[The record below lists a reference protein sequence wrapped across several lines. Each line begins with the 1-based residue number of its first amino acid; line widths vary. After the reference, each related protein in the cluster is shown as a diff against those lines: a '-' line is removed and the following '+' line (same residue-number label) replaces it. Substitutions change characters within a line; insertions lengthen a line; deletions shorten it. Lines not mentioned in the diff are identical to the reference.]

1 MEVGKGTEFKFETI
15 MKSYATVGVSLTTRC
30 LDVVEAGGDG
40 TEFCRAEDIPW
51 FYSLSPADQ
60 EKVRNGELSDDEDDD
75 DDEVNSNRPYRP
87 KAASGANTG
96 RNSAMR
102 RRAQ

>member
-1 MEVGKGTEFKFETI
+1 MDNVNK
-15 MKSYATVGVSLTTRC
+15 
-30 LDVVEAGGDG
+30 
-40 TEFCRAEDIPW
+40 
-51 FYSLSPADQ
+51 